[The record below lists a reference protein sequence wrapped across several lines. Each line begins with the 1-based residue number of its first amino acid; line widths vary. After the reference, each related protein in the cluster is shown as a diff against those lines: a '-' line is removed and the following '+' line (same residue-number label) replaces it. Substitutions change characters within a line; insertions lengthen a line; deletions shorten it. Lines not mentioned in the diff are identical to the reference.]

1 MWTHLPVVNIFFMN
15 VLYPLPSYPHHHHH
29 KALDNHESMRL
40 AIWGISYKWNH
51 SVCVFFLNVWLLSLR
66 AIFCISINITEAIGA
81 LFLVINKQCF
91 VLLDRAHFFIHFL
104 AFATVNTSAIKI
116 YQQFFAWA
124 SVCGYSEW
132 KARSGTAGSWGHSLF
147 STQRLQ
153 CCSPQKQHHL
163 TFLPAAHRVD
173 SFSKFFLVLLLK
185 SWTL

>member
-1 MWTHLPVVNIFFMN
+1 MFSIHYLVIPTTTTTK
-15 VLYPLPSYPHHHHH
+15 PLTTTSLCVWLFE
-29 KALDNHESMRL
+29 AFLIN
-40 AIWGISYKWNH
+40 GIIPYVS
-51 SVCVFFLNVWLLSLR
+51 FLNVWLFSLR

-91 VLLDRAHFFIHFL
+91 VLLDRAHFFIHYFL

-163 TFLPAAHRVD
+163 TFLPAAHRAD

-185 SWTL
+185 S